1 MRGANGYPAMMKSL
15 ASRVFPLLAIA
26 ASSASPLLAGEAES
40 TPAIAP
46 APAPSKINAL
56 FQLDVSDHY
65 ITPRGLNVEND
76 GIIFQPLMLF
86 FANLYSSDTGF
97 VDSVSL
103 TAGMWSSI
111 HTEKSGPDP
120 GHWNEFDPIAGFT
133 IKFADIFKFDTT
145 WTAFDSMVDAY
156 PTSHH
161 LELKLSLDDSKWLG
175 AWALSP
181 YVAFWQELENK
192 ATVVFNQAT
201 SDESF
206 YFTLGINPS
215 IKFDMV
221 KIEFPTFMNIVDDDF
236 YQQFSGA
243 GGGDGIAV
251 VSTGIKASVPLTFIP
266 EGYGHWTW
274 YAGVKY
280 YHLSNDG
287 LEDGN
292 LVVTPDGDNDEDVL
306 IQFLTGF
313 TAFF

>member
-1 MRGANGYPAMMKSL
+1 MRGANGNAAMMKSL

-26 ASSASPLLAGEAES
+26 ASSASQLLAGEAES
-40 TPAIAP
+40 APAIAP
-46 APAPSKINAL
+46 AAAPSKVNVL

-76 GIIFQPLMLF
+76 GVIFQPLLLAF
-86 FANLYSSDTGF
+86 VNLYSSDTTF
-97 VDSVSL
+97 VDNVSL

-111 HTEKSGPDP
+111 HSEKSGADP
-120 GHWNEFDPIAGFT
+120 GRWNEFDPILGFT
-133 IKFADIFKFDTT
+133 VKFADIFRFDTT
-145 WTAFDSMVDAY
+145 YTAFDSMVDSY

-175 AWALSP
+175 AWALNP
-181 YVAFWQELENK
+181 YVAYWQELENK
-192 ATVVFNQAT
+192 ATVVFNPLT

-206 YFTLGINPS
+206 YFTVGINPS
-215 IKFDMV
+215 AKIGPV
-221 KIEFPTFMNIVDDDF
+221 KLEFPTFMNIVDDDF
-236 YQQFSGA
+236 YQQFNGA
-243 GGGDGIAV
+243 GGGSGIAV
-251 VSTGIKASVPLTFIP
+251 VSTGIKASVPLTFVP

-292 LVVTPDGDNDEDVL
+292 LVLTPNGDNDEDDL
-306 IQFLTGF
+306 IQFHTGI

>member
-15 ASRVFPLLAIA
+15 ASRAFPLLVIA

-46 APAPSKINAL
+46 AQAPSKINAL

-76 GIIFQPLMLF
+76 GIVFQPLLLF

-161 LELKLSLDDSKWLG
+161 LELKLSMDDSKWLG
-175 AWALSP
+175 AWALNP
-181 YVAFWQELENK
+181 YVAYWQELENK

-215 IKFDMV
+215 V
-221 KIEFPTFMNIVDDDF
+221 KLGSVKLEFPTFMNIVDDDF

-251 VSTGIKASVPLTFIP
+251 VSTGIKASVPLTFVP

-274 YAGVKY
+274 YAGIKY

-292 LVVTPDGDNDEDVL
+292 LVLTPDGDNDEDDL
-306 IQFLTGF
+306 IQFHTGI

>member
-1 MRGANGYPAMMKSL
+1 MRGANGNAAMMKSL
-15 ASRVFPLLAIA
+15 ASRAFPLLVLA

-46 APAPSKINAL
+46 APAPSKINVL
-56 FQLDVSDHY
+56 LQLDVSDHY

-76 GIIFQPLMLF
+76 GIIFQPLLLGF
-86 FANLYSSDTGF
+86 VNLYSSDTTF
-97 VDSVSL
+97 VDNVSL
-103 TAGMWSSI
+103 TLGMWSSI
-111 HTEKSGPDP
+111 HTEKSGVDP

-145 WTAFDSMVDAY
+145 WTAFDSMVDSY

-161 LELKLSLDDSKWLG
+161 LELKLSMDDSKWLG
-175 AWALSP
+175 PWALNP
-181 YVAFWQELENK
+181 YVAYWQELENK

-206 YFTLGINPS
+206 YFTVGINPS
-215 IKFDMV
+215 VKFGSV
-221 KIEFPTFMNIVDDDF
+221 KLEFPTFMNIVDDDF
-236 YQQFSGA
+236 YQQFNGA
-243 GGGDGIAV
+243 GGGSGIAV
-251 VSTGIKASVPLTFIP
+251 VSTGIKASVPMTFIP

-274 YAGVKY
+274 YAGIKY

-292 LVVTPDGDNDEDVL
+292 LVLTTSGDNDEDDL
-306 IQFLTGF
+306 IQFHTGI